1 MPHRDTFPLAGG
13 SEGGTTSP
21 LVGGTEGGTTSPLPG
36 GTEGCQRITVFVVDD
51 HDVVRKG
58 LRFYLSTHP
67 EIELVGEAGDAQSA
81 VEGVAEHVP
90 DVVLM
95 DLVLPV
101 RPGTEP
107 TDQGGVQAT
116 RRIRQISPHTQ
127 VVVLTSFAQDE
138 LIFSAI
144 KAGALSYLLKDAD
157 AETVLHAIRAASKG
171 EAILHPRIAQ
181 RLMAEVTAPSQTRD
195 PAAELT
201 AREVEVLRLIAL
213 GRTNAEI
220 GAELVIT
227 ERTVKAHVSNLLGKL
242 HLSDRTQAAIYAWR
256 EGLMKE

>member
-1 MPHRDTFPLAGG
+1 MAQTDPTAD
-13 SEGGTTSP
+13 
-21 LVGGTEGGTTSPLPG
+21 
-36 GTEGCQRITVFVVDD
+36 CITVFIVDD

-58 LRFYLSTHP
+58 LRFYLNARP
-67 EIELVGEAGDAQSA
+67 EVAIVGEAGDAQS
-81 VEGVAEHVP
+81 EHVP

-95 DLVLPV
+95 DLVLPLL
-101 RPGTEP
+101 PGSDP

-116 RRIRQISPHTQ
+116 RRIRETSPHTQ
-127 VVVLTSFAQDE
+127 VVVLTSFSHDE
-138 LIFSAI
+138 LILSAI

-157 AETVLHAIRAASKG
+157 GETVLNAIHAASRG

-181 RLMAEVTAPSQTRD
+181 RLMAEVTAPTQRRD
-195 PAAELT
+195 PAADLT
-201 AREVEVLRLIAL
+201 EREMEVLRLVAQ
-213 GRTNAEI
+213 GHSNAEI
-220 GAELVIT
+220 GEELCIT

>member
-1 MPHRDTFPLAGG
+1 MPQLNVPASVGETEG
-13 SEGGTTSP
+13 SEH
-21 LVGGTEGGTTSPLPG
+21 
-36 GTEGCQRITVFVVDD
+36 ITVFVVDD

-58 LRFYLSTHP
+58 LRFYLNARP
-67 EIELVGEAGDAQSA
+67 EIYIVGEAGDAQSA

-95 DLVLPV
+95 DLVLPLQ
-101 RPGTEP
+101 PGTEP

-116 RRIRQISPHTQ
+116 RRIRQISPRTQ

-157 AETVLHAIRAASKG
+157 AGTVLTAIHAAGRG
-171 EAILHPRIAQ
+171 EAILHPRIAR
-181 RLMAEVTAPSQTRD
+181 RLMAEVTAPTVSRD
-195 PAAELT
+195 PADELT
-201 AREVEVLRLIAL
+201 AREMEVLRLIAQ
-213 GRTNAEI
+213 GHTNAEI
-220 GAELVIT
+220 ADQLCVT

-242 HLSDRTQAAIYAWR
+242 HLSDRTQAAVYAWR
-256 EGLMKE
+256 EGLMKG

>member
-1 MPHRDTFPLAGG
+1 M
-13 SEGGTTSP
+13 SN
-21 LVGGTEGGTTSPLPG
+21 TEANV
-36 GTEGCQRITVFVVDD
+36 EHITVFVVDD

-58 LRFYLSTHP
+58 LRYFLSTHP
-67 EIELVGEAGDAQSA
+67 EITIVGEAGDAQSA

-95 DLVLPV
+95 DLVLPM
-101 RPGTEP
+101 RPE
-107 TDQGGVQAT
+107 TDPVEQGGVQAT

-127 VVVLTSFAQDE
+127 VVVLTSFAHDD

-157 AETVLHAIRAASKG
+157 GETVLDAIHAASQG
-171 EAILHPRIAQ
+171 EASLHPRIAQ
-181 RLMAEVTAPSQTRD
+181 RLMDEVTTPAPARD
-195 PAAELT
+195 PAADLT
-201 AREVEVLRLIAL
+201 AREMEVLHLVAR

-220 GAELVIT
+220 AAELVIT

-242 HLSDRTQAAIYAWR
+242 HLRDRTQAAVYAWR
-256 EGLMKE
+256 EGLME

>member
-1 MPHRDTFPLAGG
+1 MSPTSHRTGDT
-13 SEGGTTSP
+13 EH
-21 LVGGTEGGTTSPLPG
+21 
-36 GTEGCQRITVFVVDD
+36 ITVFIVDD

-58 LRFYLSTHP
+58 LRFYLNAHA
-67 EIELVGEAGDAQSA
+67 EIAIVGEAGDAQSA
-81 VEGVAEHVP
+81 IEGVAEHVP
-90 DVVLM
+90 DVALM
-95 DLVLPV
+95 DLVLLLQ
-101 RPGTEP
+101 PGTEP

-116 RRIRQISPHTQ
+116 RRIRETSPRTQ
-127 VVVLTSFAQDE
+127 VVVLTSFAHDE

-157 AETVLHAIRAASKG
+157 AETVLHAIQAASRG

-181 RLMAEVTAPSQTRD
+181 RLMAEVTAPASSGSHD
-195 PAAELT
+195 PAAGLT
-201 AREVEVLRLIAL
+201 AREIEVLRLIAQ
-213 GRTNAEI
+213 GGSNAAI
-220 GAELVIT
+220 AAELVIT

>member
-1 MPHRDTFPLAGG
+1 MSQTD
-13 SEGGTTSP
+13 SN
-21 LVGGTEGGTTSPLPG
+21 TE
-36 GTEGCQRITVFVVDD
+36 RITVFVVDD

-58 LRFYLSTHP
+58 LRYFLSTHP
-67 EIELVGEAGDAQSA
+67 EIAIVGEAGDGQSA
-81 VEGVAEHVP
+81 VQGVAEHVP

-95 DLVLPV
+95 DLVLPL

-107 TDQGGVQAT
+107 VDQGGVQAT
-116 RRIRQISPHTQ
+116 RLIRQISPHSQ

-157 AETVLHAIRAASKG
+157 GETVLDAIHAASRG
-171 EAILHPRIAQ
+171 EASLHPRIAQ
-181 RLMAEVTAPSQTRD
+181 RLMDEVTAPARGRD
-195 PAAELT
+195 PTAGLT
-201 AREVEVLRLIAL
+201 AREMEVLRLVAQ

-220 GAELVIT
+220 AAELVIT

-242 HLSDRTQAAIYAWR
+242 HLSDRTQAAVYAWR

>member
-1 MPHRDTFPLAGG
+1 MSQHKTPPLA
-13 SEGGTTSP
+13 E
-21 LVGGTEGGTTSPLPG
+21 GTEGG
-36 GTEGCQRITVFVVDD
+36 ERITVFVVDD

-58 LRFYLSTHP
+58 LRFYLGTRP
-67 EIELVGEAGDAQSA
+67 EIAIVGEAGDAQSA
-81 VEGVAEHVP
+81 VEGVTEHVP

-95 DLVLPV
+95 DLVLPLK
-101 RPGTEP
+101 PGTEP
-107 TDQGGVQAT
+107 SDRGGVQAT
-116 RRIRQISPHTQ
+116 RRIRQVSPHTQ

-157 AETVLHAIRAASKG
+157 AETVLHAIHAASQG
-171 EAILHPRIAQ
+171 EATLHPRIAR
-181 RLMAEVTAPSQTRD
+181 RLMAEVTAPTQGRD
-195 PAAELT
+195 PAADLT
-201 AREVEVLRLIAL
+201 SREMEVLQLIAQ

-256 EGLMKE
+256 EGLVQE

>member
-1 MPHRDTFPLAGG
+1 M
-13 SEGGTTSP
+13 SQ
-21 LVGGTEGGTTSPLPG
+21 TELNV
-36 GTEGCQRITVFVVDD
+36 ERITVFVVDD

-58 LRFYLSTHP
+58 LRFYLSAHP
-67 EIELVGEAGDAQSA
+67 DIAIVGEAGDAQSA

-95 DLVLPV
+95 DLVLPLQ
-101 RPGTEP
+101 PGTEP

-116 RRIRQISPHTQ
+116 RRIRQISPHSQ

-157 AETVLHAIRAASKG
+157 AETVLNAIYAASRG
-171 EAILHPRIAQ
+171 EVILHPRIAQ
-181 RLMAEVTAPSQTRD
+181 RLMAEATAPTMSRD
-195 PAAELT
+195 PITRLT
-201 AREVEVLRLIAL
+201 VREMEVLRLIAQGL
-213 GRTNAEI
+213 TNAEI
-220 GAELVIT
+220 AAELVIT
-227 ERTVKAHVSNLLGKL
+227 ERTVKAHVGNLLGKL

-256 EGLMKE
+256 EGLMK

>member
-1 MPHRDTFPLAGG
+1 MSQTDSNAEH
-13 SEGGTTSP
+13 
-21 LVGGTEGGTTSPLPG
+21 
-36 GTEGCQRITVFVVDD
+36 ITVFVVDD
-51 HDVVRKG
+51 HDVVLKG
-58 LRFYLSTHP
+58 LRFYLSAHP
-67 EIELVGEAGDAQSA
+67 EIALVGEARDAQSA
-81 VEGVAEHVP
+81 VDGVTEHVP

-95 DLVLPV
+95 DLVLPL

-116 RRIRQISPHTQ
+116 RRIREISPHTQ
-127 VVVLTSFAQDE
+127 VVVLTSFARDE
-138 LIFSAI
+138 LILSAI

-157 AETVLHAIRAASKG
+157 GETVLNAIHAASRG

-181 RLMAEVTAPSQTRD
+181 RLMAEVTAPTQRRD
-195 PAAELT
+195 PAAGLT
-201 AREVEVLRLIAL
+201 EREMEVLRLIAQ
-213 GRTNAEI
+213 GRSNAEI

-242 HLSDRTQAAIYAWR
+242 HLSDRTQAAVYAWR